1 MQTAQIYTLVN
12 AVNKQA
18 FGSQA
23 ITVSDPAGLISL
35 GKNVLSSSTNTE
47 SFLNALLQR
56 IGETIYAQRLYTN
69 KLRDLNISEMRWGA
83 ILQKLS
89 FKMPEAVA
97 DDAYNLVDGQSV
109 DHYVV
114 AKPEVDQKLFVSRAP
129 YSFFRTTPM
138 WQLDEAFTSESAMG
152 AFISN
157 VNISVRNAME
167 ATLENL
173 GRLTIATGVAEATG
187 TGQAV
192 HLVTEYNAAS
202 GRTVTAAG
210 ALLDPDFL
218 RFAIRRIKR
227 VSKGMTDMSELYND
241 GTITR
246 HTPYEMQRL
255 RVLSDF
261 NLALETVVEY
271 SAFNRQFVELNG
283 FTELNYW
290 QSATPGEEAQIKVK
304 KLSDGTNAEI
314 NNVVAI
320 IHDRDAMGIYQQF
333 ERTLTTPVNARAA
346 YFNTF
351 YHTMSNRL
359 VDQSENLVYFTL
371 D

>member
-1 MQTAQIYTLVN
+1 MNTAQIYTLVN

-18 FGSQA
+18 FGTQA

-35 GKNVLSSSTNTE
+35 GKTVLSSSTNTE
-47 SFLNALLQR
+47 SFLNALVQR

-69 KLRDLNISEMRWGA
+69 KLRDLNISDMRWGA

-97 DDAYNLVDGQSV
+97 DDAYNLVDGQSI

-114 AKPEVDQKLFVSRAP
+114 AKPEVDQKLFVARAP

-157 VNISVRNAME
+157 VNISVRNAIE
-167 ATLENL
+167 TTLENL

-187 TGQAV
+187 AGQAV
-192 HLVTEYNAAS
+192 HLVTEYNAVP
-202 GRTVTAAG
+202 GHTVTAAS

-218 RFAIRRIKR
+218 RYAVRRIKR
-227 VSKGMTDMSELYND
+227 VSKGMTDMSALYND

-271 SAFNRQFVELNG
+271 SAFNRQFVELEG

-290 QSATPGEEAQIKVK
+290 QSATAGEEAQIKVK
-304 KLSDGTNAEI
+304 KLSDGTDTTI
-314 NNVVAI
+314 SNVVAI
-320 IHDRDAMGIYQQF
+320 VHDRDALGIYQQF
-333 ERTLTTPVNARAA
+333 ERTLTTPVNARGA

-351 YHTMSNRL
+351 YHAMNNRL
-359 VDQSENLVYFTL
+359 VDQSENLVYFAL